1 MQVIANTIQSFM
13 WIFLL
18 LFIFIYIYALLGMS
32 IFGGDLD
39 FPDSPTRM
47 VYNDFFIAFIAT
59 FNFITMENWNDSMAA
74 ALSTSINKYLSLAY
88 MISWIFL
95 GNYVLANIFLA
106 ILLDG
111 FDEDALQE
119 DFEELEEDIEIA
131 PDIDLNHGSNSMPI
145 GNSSYFNS
153 KLG

>member
-1 MQVIANTIQSFM
+1 
-13 WIFLL
+13 
-18 LFIFIYIYALLGMS
+18 
-32 IFGGDLD
+32 
-39 FPDSPTRM
+39 
-47 VYNDFFIAFIAT
+47 
-59 FNFITMENWNDSMAA
+59 MENWNDSMAA

>member
-1 MQVIANTIQSFM
+1 LISFFFFFKFYFF
-13 WIFLL
+13 FLIL
-18 LFIFIYIYALLGMS
+18 VFK
-32 IFGGDLD
+32 
-39 FPDSPTRM
+39 